1 QSRLAM
7 READVVLYL
16 FDGKSGLSPLDR
28 ETVDL
33 LRKSQKPLFFAV
45 NKLDSR
51 RREDNLYE
59 FYALGL
65 APLYAISAEHG
76 LGIPDLFDDI
86 VQHFPDAGAGPDE
99 PEVEAAEPF
108 RIAVVG
114 RPNVGKSTLVNRLLG
129 FERSVVDATPGTTR

>member
-1 QSRLAM
+1 M
-7 READVVLYL
+7 VLYL
-16 FDGKSGLSPLDR
+16 FDAERPQPLDR

-33 LRKSQKPLFFAV
+33 LRKSQKPLFAV

-51 RREDNLYE
+51 RRQDNLYE

-86 VQHFPDAGAGPDE
+86 VENFPDAGARRRARRSSGG
-99 PEVEAAEPF
+99 AL
-108 RIAVVG
+108 RIAVVS
-114 RPNVGKSTLVNRLLG
+114 RPNVASRRWSIVY
-129 FERSVVDATPGTTR
+129 